1 MDTEEVLLT
10 RVARCFAV
18 RQLST
23 EDGEEWEVVAA
34 ACRGEQFLQAV
45 RVLVDHYVDDV
56 GCVSEQH
63 TYDALGS
70 DEDDESA
77 KLKITRN

>member
-1 MDTEEVLLT
+1 MDADELLLT
-10 RVARCFAV
+10 RVAQCFAV
-18 RQLST
+18 EQQST
-23 EDGEEWEVVAA
+23 EDGVQPRFVEA